1 VVFMPV
7 TSEATPGGLSQWLK
21 SSPVVVLTIFGVLLY
36 AMFSIPA
43 VIFYARLGTS
53 PSEVGFTYAS
63 VLSGAT
69 FGTVGILS
77 LLVLFA
83 FYIIA
88 MILGIGYLVGGI
100 VMFLFLPGLFGEDR
114 KLDADQFDRK
124 IRIAKRIYPK
134 KESGWAEVERDLRR
148 RRELFGLEER
158 TCDEAKELKH
168 LDSQLIYTRVI
179 LSALKHWLRPR
190 IWYVYV
196 LFLVIIGV
204 TGLLVVIARNQ
215 ADTVLH
221 GETYFGNESGFFA
234 YHADIAYVRP
244 VSTETAKSVQQLV
257 EKRLFLLGEN
267 AQYIILYS
275 PDRRSTIRIPVNA
288 VVVTSSP

>member
-1 VVFMPV
+1 MPV

-21 SSPVVVLTIFGVLLY
+21 SNPVVVLTIFGVLLY

-63 VLSGAT
+63 VLSGST
-69 FGTVGILS
+69 FGTAGILLLLIS
-77 LLVLFA
+77 IAFVVVFDTLVLGLW
-83 FYIIA
+83 IA
-88 MILGIGYLVGGI
+88 L
-100 VMFLFLPGLFGEDR
+100 FLFNPLLLGTDQE
-114 KLDADQFDRK
+114 LDARQFDRK
-124 IRIAKRIYPK
+124 LRIAKRIYQK
-134 KESGWAEVERDLRR
+134 KGPGWAEIERDLRR
-148 RRELFGLEER
+148 KRELYRLEER
-158 TCDEAKELKH
+158 TRDEAKELRH
-168 LDSQLIYTRVI
+168 LASQRFYKRVI
-179 LSALKHWLRPR
+179 LSALRYWLRPR
-190 IWYVYV
+190 FRYVYV
-196 LFLVIIGV
+196 LFLIIIGA

-244 VSTETAKSVQQLV
+244 ISTDTAKSVQQFV
-257 EKRLFLLGEN
+257 GKRLFLLGEN
-267 AQYIILYS
+267 AQYIVLYS
-275 PDRRSTIRIPVNA
+275 PDRRSTIRIPINT